1 MRGPTLQVPAGGL
14 GGALVGAGRGNDWPN
29 WAEVVGSGPEEDSD
43 AEPEEV
49 SEQIEALADLV
60 ADPLWV
66 PDRLGVS
73 ASAQLV
79 KPIAPVG
86 VPCPAPEGP
95 ADETQARQL
104 LNDAWARMQ
113 QLEYA
118 FSSEDTPDAE

>member
-14 GGALVGAGRGNDWPN
+14 GGALVGAGRGNDWPD

-66 PDRLGVS
+66 PDRLGGVS
-73 ASAQLV
+73 VSSACKTDCASR
-79 KPIAPVG
+79 
-86 VPCPAPEGP
+86 GP
-95 ADETQARQL
+95 LSRPRGACG
-104 LNDAWARMQ
+104 
-113 QLEYA
+113 
-118 FSSEDTPDAE
+118 